1 MTPVNIDQYNQYM
14 KTDDWLSAKDALA
27 ALGIK
32 RQSLYAYVSRGLLRA
47 TPDPDDPRK
56 SLYARHDVNALEARK
71 RRPRGRAEVAAGA
84 IAWGDPVL
92 ESGIST
98 VRDGQL
104 YFGAER
110 AIDLAETARLEDVA
124 AKHWNVL
131 VRFEANTP
139 STIPDSANAK
149 ARGFS
154 YLAEAASD
162 APATLGR
169 TVEALAKAD
178 AFTLLS
184 GFADAMIGGH
194 YQGAIHAR
202 LATHWRLD
210 ERQGDLVRR
219 ALVLLSD
226 HELNPSTFAVRVAAS
241 TGTSLAAAAL
251 AGYATL
257 NGPKHGDA
265 STSAL
270 AFMREAMSA
279 GDVAHLVGKYAA
291 QGVYTMGFSH
301 NLYPEGD
308 PRAANLLQA
317 LSTPD
322 RLSEVISETARIT
335 GHAPNIDAALSV
347 LTISLDLPDD
357 APFCLFA
364 IARMAGWLGHA
375 MEQVTSGQL
384 IRPRATFVPRQ
395 AAV

>member
-1 MTPVNIDQYNQYM
+1 MTTVNVDQYIQCM
-14 KTDDWLSAKDALA
+14 KTDDWLSAKHALA

-32 RQSLYAYVSRGLLRA
+32 QQSLYAYVSRGLLRA
-47 TPDPDDPRK
+47 MPDPSDSRK
-56 SLYARHDVNALEARK
+56 SLYSAHDVKALEARK

-84 IAWGDPVL
+84 IAWGEPVL

-104 YFGAER
+104 FFGAER
-110 AIDLAETARLEDVA
+110 AIDLANAATLEEVA
-124 AKHWNVL
+124 AKHWNVSARL
-131 VRFEANTP
+131 ETHAP
-139 STIPDSANAK
+139 STIPDTTNAK
-149 ARGFS
+149 SRGFS
-154 YLAEAASD
+154 FLAEVASG

-169 TVEALAKAD
+169 TSEALAQSD
-178 AFTLLS
+178 ACDLLS
-184 GFADAMIGGH
+184 GFADAMIGAQ

-202 LATHWRLD
+202 LAQHWRLD
-210 ERQGDLVRR
+210 ARQADLVRR

-270 AFMREAMSA
+270 TFLRKAMPANDLADLLSA
-279 GDVAHLVGKYAA
+279 HAV

-301 NLYPEGD
+301 TLYPEGD
-308 PRAANLLQA
+308 PRAANLLDA
-317 LSTPD
+317 LMLSE
-322 RLSEVISETARIT
+322 RLSEIIRESARIS
-335 GHAPNIDAALSV
+335 GHKPNIDAALGA
-347 LTISLDLPDD
+347 LAITLDLPDD

-364 IARMAGWLGHA
+364 IARMAGWLAHA

-384 IRPRATFVPRQ
+384 IRPRATFVPRD